1 MKNKENVLKG
11 TQSPDID
18 KTEDNATKSKEM
30 DTEYA
35 PGTHPHSTA
44 NLRPWSKG
52 KSGNP
57 LGKPSHAKLK
67 KMLKEVGDEVVLDY
81 KGNPIGTRKSLVLR
95 TIYDKAI
102 KGNNIKYIQH
112 SIFIHIGYYIIL
124 IS

>member
-1 MKNKENVLKG
+1 MMNKENALKG
-11 TQSPDID
+11 TQSPDIEEV
-18 KTEDNATKSKEM
+18 KDNPTKSKEM

-67 KMLKEVGDEVVLDY
+67 KMLKDVGDEVVLDY
-81 KGNPIGTRKSLVLR
+81 HGKPIGTRKELVLR

-102 KGNNIKYIQH
+102 KGNNIKYIQL
-112 SIFIHIGYYIIL
+112 L
-124 IS
+124 IWLGVLDD